1 MSRNRPTSTFTSVP
15 AFASSSALAVSPTPV
30 MSRNPLAKHL
40 LRCLLAGVFSIGG
53 LTAANVAYAAD
64 AAAAS
69 DAASTVTPQQ
79 IHIPAGNKTLG
90 TFDAPAPE
98 TDAALIERGR
108 LLAVASDCM
117 ACHTVVNKGK
127 AFAGGYGIVSPMGTI
142 YSTNITPS
150 KTNGIGNYTEAQ
162 FAAALR
168 EGVRADGSH
177 LYPAMPYTSYT
188 LMTDTDIHALYT
200 YFMKGVTPVDTSP
213 PETALPFPF
222 NMRFSMAAWNLLF
235 LHQQRF
241 VSDPTKS
248 VEWNRGAYLT
258 TALGHCDACHTP
270 RNFLMAE
277 DGNRAFAGAQLG
289 AWYAPDITSDPVSG
303 IGGWSNTEIVQYLKT
318 GHVDGKNQAGGGMA
332 EAVQNSLQF
341 LSTDDLTA
349 IAVYL
354 KSTKPFRDPKD
365 VKAAYTYGGP
375 VATGTPDL
383 ESSLRGMS
391 PQNSSESLKTGGAL
405 YSGSCASCHG
415 TVGEGST
422 NHAYPSLYH
431 NTATGASDPS
441 NLIATMLNGI
451 DRTVGNEH
459 VLMPSFGQN
468 SYVDQLTDSQIASI
482 ANYVLTQYGNPSDHV
497 TEHDV
502 SVARQGG
509 QLPFLAWVQP
519 YIVRGVIALIVVL
532 LLVILGVARMRSR
545 RAKNKLK

>member
-1 MSRNRPTSTFTSVP
+1 MSSYRPTFTSTSP
-15 AFASSSALAVSPTPV
+15 STVSRKPT
-30 MSRNPLAKHL
+30 AKRL
-40 LRCLLAGVFSIGG
+40 LQYLLAGVVSISTLGAV
-53 LTAANVAYAAD
+53 TAAHAAD

-69 DAASTVTPQQ
+69 DATSTVTPQQ
-79 IHIPAGNKTLG
+79 IQIPEGNKTLG
-90 TFDAPAPE
+90 TLNQAAPE

-188 LMTDTDIHALYT
+188 LMTDTDVHALYT
-200 YFMKGVTPVDTSP
+200 YFMKGVAPVDTSP

-222 NMRFSMAAWNLLF
+222 NMRFSMAAWNMLF
-235 LHQQRF
+235 LNQHRF
-241 VSDPTKS
+241 VADPTKS

-277 DGNRAFAGAQLG
+277 DNNRAFAGAQLG

-318 GHVDGKNQAGGGMA
+318 GHVEGKNQAGGGMA

-341 LSTDDLTA
+341 LSTDDLNA

-354 KSTKPFRDPKD
+354 KSTTPLRNAKD
-365 VKAAYTYGGP
+365 VKPAYSYGGP
-375 VATGTPDL
+375 VAVGTPGL

-391 PQNSSESLKTGGAL
+391 PQNNAETLKTGEAL

-415 TVGEGST
+415 TVGEGSK
-422 NHAYPSLYH
+422 NQAYPSLYH

-451 DRTVGNEH
+451 DRTVGNQH
-459 VLMPSFGQN
+459 VLMPSFGKN
-468 SYVDQLTDSQIASI
+468 SYVDQLTDSQVASI
-482 ANYVLTQYGNPSDHV
+482 ANYVLTSYGNPSVQV

-502 SVARQGG
+502 AVARSGG

-519 YIVRGVIALIVVL
+519 YILRGIIALVVVL
-532 LLVILGVARMRSR
+532 LLVIFGIVRLR
-545 RAKNKLK
+545 RRTK